1 MRNWNPVMSPAG
13 TDPGDFQPTYEE
25 LKQRY
30 TRHQQLTFR
39 ISAYL
44 WGIETSLR
52 TTAIRYHARAYFQP
66 TYEGETQNLPRKGW
80 LHSQFQP
87 TYENWNTDVPFSYTG
102 QEIFQPT
109 YEELKPR
116 IVDDTIKHFVDFSL
130 PMRNWNTEQNGRSC
144 VKRRYF
150 QPTYEEL
157 KRHFAPA
164 PFPLDIFPAYLW
176 GIETQVRTT
185 PKEPCGVISSLP
197 MRNWNWCKNAAT
209 RKIALISSL
218 PMRNWNTSR
227 ISSGVD
233 GTLFPAYLWG
243 IETQYLLCDKT
254 VMEEFPAYLWGIET
268 RNIQR

>member
-1 MRNWNPVMSPAG
+1 MR
-13 TDPGDFQPTYEE
+13 
-25 LKQRY
+25 
-30 TRHQQLTFR
+30 
-39 ISAYL
+39 
-44 WGIETSLR
+44 
-52 TTAIRYHARAYFQP
+52 
-66 TYEGETQNLPRKGW
+66 
-80 LHSQFQP
+80 
-87 TYENWNTDVPFSYTG
+87 NWNTDVPFSYTG
-102 QEIFQPT
+102 REIFPAYLWGIETSDSWWYDQAFRWFPAYLWGIET
-109 YEELKPR
+109 QNKTVAPVSR
-116 IVDDTIKHFVDFSL
+116 GGISSL
-130 PMRNWNTEQNGRSC
+130 PMRNWNATLHL
-144 VKRRYF
+144 
-150 QPTYEEL
+150 P
-157 KRHFAPA
+157 